1 MLPLSLA
8 MIALL
13 LSHIICTS
21 KAAWSDILD
30 IPVSIFFYLPSI
42 LKKDILSP
50 ITPAESF
57 KDRNIQSKG
66 RNIQGK

>member
-13 LSHIICTS
+13 LSHIICIS

-42 LKKDILSP
+42 FKKDTLSP

-66 RNIQGK
+66 KNIQGK